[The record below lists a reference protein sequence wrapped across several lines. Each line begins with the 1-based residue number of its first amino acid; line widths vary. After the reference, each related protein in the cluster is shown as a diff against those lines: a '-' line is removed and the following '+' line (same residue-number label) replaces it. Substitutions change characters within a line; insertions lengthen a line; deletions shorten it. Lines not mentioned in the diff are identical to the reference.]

1 MKKYFLLIILLI
13 FSWFNPKSMAQF
25 KMPEFEV
32 YGGGFY
38 NRLLPPSDSIN
49 VFSVVSPF
57 AGIGYVLPLSHPD
70 EFFIIGAEINQFGS
84 RTKNGNKYLN
94 FTVGPFARYKQQIY
108 KGISYGLGA
117 KYNISVFSGEKLG
130 AQYNQL
136 DVYSDVV
143 LLDAGLFIRIQK
155 NFSVGFKYELPA
167 YGKKV
172 DLIPSFKIELLLDV
186 NNQLFG
192 FEKRKAKIKEHST
205 LLYKKSNTAMV
216 IMLSNRSNSIKAL
229 NEAGLHDKAK
239 LLKKSVEKS
248 NLSLYSAAKSEL
260 TVYPLYFI
268 FSDDLERLIEKKF
281 EGIFLNEKLERD
293 SSIVFN
299 QETFLIGRMGY
310 QISGESRTIDSITYP
325 INDYNNFGFY
335 IYDQNFKL
343 LNSPFPVYIRSFFYP
358 KSEENQLKENLMLF
372 SRVNWRIQTYLYELK
387 EHESLNMH

>member
-1 MKKYFLLIILLI
+1 
-13 FSWFNPKSMAQF
+13 
-25 KMPEFEV
+25 
-32 YGGGFY
+32 
-38 NRLLPPSDSIN
+38 
-49 VFSVVSPF
+49 
-57 AGIGYVLPLSHPD
+57 
-70 EFFIIGAEINQFGS
+70 
-84 RTKNGNKYLN
+84 
-94 FTVGPFARYKQQIY
+94 
-108 KGISYGLGA
+108 
-117 KYNISVFSGEKLG
+117 
-130 AQYNQL
+130 
-136 DVYSDVV
+136 
-143 LLDAGLFIRIQK
+143 
-155 NFSVGFKYELPA
+155 
-167 YGKKV
+167 
-172 DLIPSFKIELLLDV
+172 
-186 NNQLFG
+186 
-192 FEKRKAKIKEHST
+192 
-205 LLYKKSNTAMV
+205 
-216 IMLSNRSNSIKAL
+216 MLSNRSNSIKAL